1 MTRRNLSLL
10 LKIWVA
16 LSFLILIALA
26 IPGYSFLDNVNGG
39 FLFTLNFALGLV
51 LFGIVVSTRYFTPP
65 EEVIVYEKTKEGL
78 ETYIRDLQK
87 KLSATIDE
95 LEIDK
100 ATLEEQVAERTTAL
114 NNERLNL
121 EAKVKERTAELEAK
135 VAELQDFFNAAVGR
149 ELKMIELEKEIE
161 KLKCQLGTESAI

>member
-10 LKIWVA
+10 LKIWVT
-16 LSFLILIALA
+16 LSFLILIALFL
-26 IPGYSFLDNVNGG
+26 PGSTFLNNVNGG

-78 ETYIRDLQK
+78 ETYIQDLQK
-87 KLSATIDE
+87 KLSATIRE

-100 ATLEEQVAERTTAL
+100 ATLEEQVAERTAAL

-161 KLKCQLGTESAI
+161 NLKRRLKMEGEI